1 MLLLREELTRQ
12 CCLVRSACTSCEIC
26 LHREEML
33 MLCVRNCSQLCSAYM
48 YVHRHLSQLTPRS
61 HILHALSVIVIIISL
76 IVVKCSKAN
85 TNAIGDTDCKSKLT

>member
-1 MLLLREELTRQ
+1 MP
-12 CCLVRSACTSCEIC
+12 
-26 LHREEML
+26 EEML

-76 IVVKCSKAN
+76 IVIKWSKAN
-85 TNAIGDTDCKSKLT
+85 TSAKGDTDCTSKLDRYSWQNHFAHLEMIEFQDL